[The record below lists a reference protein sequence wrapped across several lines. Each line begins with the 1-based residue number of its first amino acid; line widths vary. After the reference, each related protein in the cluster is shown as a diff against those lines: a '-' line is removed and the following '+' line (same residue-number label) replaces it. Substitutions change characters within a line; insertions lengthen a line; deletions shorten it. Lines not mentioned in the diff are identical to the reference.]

1 MGASMANITRIK
13 ANDNSASD
21 KSKDTDDSEAAITRK
36 VSVKAKNSSNKK
48 VAKAKA
54 ESEKAAKK
62 AKKSAEKAEKKVP
75 AILLPLYW
83 ITAPFRAL
91 GRYIKNSFIEMRQV
105 RWPDRKS
112 SWKMTFSIII
122 YVVLIAGFIM
132 LLDALFTFVFNK
144 LLGAN

>member
-13 ANDNSASD
+13 AKETSASE
-21 KSKDTDDSEAAITRK
+21 KTKEVEASDAEITRK

-48 VAKAKA
+48 LEKAKKA
-54 ESEKAAKK
+54 EQK
-62 AKKSAEKAEKKVP
+62 AKKSEKKEKKKVP
-75 AILLPLYW
+75 VILLPLYW

-112 SWKMTFSIII
+112 TWKMTISVII
-122 YVVLIAGFIM
+122 YVVLIAAFVM
-132 LLDALFTFVFNK
+132 AMDALFTFIFNK
-144 LLGAN
+144 ILGAN